1 MNEDQAKIVALRAL
15 AYLVRDEDVL
25 QRFMDL
31 SGSDAMDMRQRAD
44 DPAMLAGIL
53 DFFLGNE
60 VQLLEMCEATEI
72 AVEEPARAR
81 HCLAGV
87 QYEEWS

>member
-1 MNEDQAKIVALRAL
+1 MNEERAKIVALQAL
-15 AYLVRDEDVL
+15 TYLAGDEDVL

-31 SGSDAMDMRQRAD
+31 SGSDATDLRQRAD

-60 VQLLEMCEATEI
+60 VQLLEMCEAMGM
-72 AVEEPARAR
+72 AAEEPDQARR
-81 HCLAGV
+81 SLAGD